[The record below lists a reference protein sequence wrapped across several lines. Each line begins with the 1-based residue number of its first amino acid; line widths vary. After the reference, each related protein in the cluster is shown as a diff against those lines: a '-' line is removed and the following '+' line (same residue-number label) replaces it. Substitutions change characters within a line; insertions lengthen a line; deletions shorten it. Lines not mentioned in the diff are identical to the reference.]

1 MVTTASPL
9 DEATFMESANDV
21 VVVVC
26 CASETSSLAAVTFCR
41 RRRRPFLLLF
51 TNAATFATDDSV
63 VSRLSLGE
71 MRCAYF
77 SRSPLPPRDGTGERG
92 VERYRTRDIYLREF
106 VQGNGL
112 RDEKKNWKILV
123 TKY

>member
-21 VVVVC
+21 VVDVC
-26 CASETSSLAAVTFCR
+26 CSSETSSLAAVTFCLC
-41 RRRRPFLLLF
+41 RRRPFLLLF
-51 TNAATFATDDSV
+51 TNAATFAADDFV

-71 MRCAYF
+71 MRRAYF

-92 VERYRTRDIYLREF
+92 VERHRTRDIYLRKF

-112 RDEKKNWKILV
+112 REEKKNWKILV